1 MERIYNTQDN
11 TNRVKQKTNT
21 KTDKTR
27 NNE

>member
-11 TNRVKQKTNT
+11 TNRIRQKTNT
-21 KTDKTR
+21 KTDKTG

>member
-11 TNRVKQKTNT
+11 TNRIKQKNNT
-21 KTDKTR
+21 TTDKTR

>member
-11 TNRVKQKTNT
+11 TNKIRQKTNT
-21 KTDKTR
+21 KTDKTG

>member
-11 TNRVKQKTNT
+11 TNWIKQKTNT

>member
-11 TNRVKQKTNT
+11 TNRIKQKTNT

>member
-11 TNRVKQKTNT
+11 TNRIEQKTNT

>member
-11 TNRVKQKTNT
+11 TNTIKQKTNT

>member
-11 TNRVKQKTNT
+11 TNCIKQKTNT

>member
-11 TNRVKQKTNT
+11 TNRIKQKTNT
-21 KTDKTR
+21 KTDKAR